1 MNKPPWLGL
10 LASLTLLV
18 TAVGAN
24 ATPQSSGLPGA
35 RAFAARIV
43 AALNTPPDPR
53 GARPW
58 GVPMT
63 ADWYDAGW
71 MQLVHD
77 AAALEAA
84 RQVVS
89 FLDGVDPV
97 CRCDHPG
104 FTYRVISV
112 TMRRDGL
119 AAVRMDVFTGNEHSN
134 FPIMLSQTVAGQWRV
149 YGSIY
154 DDIDWRRDLTS
165 HVACLR
171 GAQSHQLAM
180 RCN

>member
-1 MNKPPWLGL
+1 MPRRSTLAMAATMAL
-10 LASLTLLV
+10 LMS
-18 TAVGAN
+18 AVAAQ
-24 ATPQSSGLPGA
+24 ATPPLSGLTGA
-35 RAFAARIV
+35 RAFAMRIV
-43 AALNTPPDPR
+43 ATLNTPPDRR

-71 MQLVHD
+71 MQLVRD
-77 AAALEAA
+77 AASLEAA
-84 RQVVS
+84 RQVAS

-97 CRCDHPG
+97 CRCEHPG
-104 FTYRVISV
+104 FNYRVLSV
-112 TMRRDGL
+112 TIRRDGL
-119 AAVRMDVFTGNEHSN
+119 AVMRMDVFNGSDHSN
-134 FPIMLSQTVAGQWRV
+134 FPIILSQAAGQWRV
-149 YGSIY
+149 YGSVY

-171 GAQSHQLAM
+171 GAQTHHLAQ